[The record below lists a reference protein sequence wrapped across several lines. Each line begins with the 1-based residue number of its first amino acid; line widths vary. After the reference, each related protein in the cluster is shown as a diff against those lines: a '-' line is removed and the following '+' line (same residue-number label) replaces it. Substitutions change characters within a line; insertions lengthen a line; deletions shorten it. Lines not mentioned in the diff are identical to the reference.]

1 MISVQPIG
9 AESIVLAFAVVV
21 IGGLGSLPGA
31 AIAALL
37 VGFVK
42 LLYSLYAELD
52 LLVSTLSWQQFY
64 FRPKGIFS
72 GHEAR
77 KI

>member
-1 MISVQPIG
+1 MFHLFIFNIHYWRITWCNWGALTAPMISVQPGIG

-37 VGFVK
+37 V
-42 LLYSLYAELD
+42 D
-52 LLVSTLSWQQFY
+52 L
-64 FRPKGIFS
+64 
-72 GHEAR
+72 
-77 KI
+77 

>member
-1 MISVQPIG
+1 MISVQPGIG

-42 LLYSLYAELD
+42 AAAF
-52 LLVSTLSWQQFY
+52 TLCLN
-64 FRPKGIFS
+64 
-72 GHEAR
+72 
-77 KI
+77 